1 MLLRARRQGGSRP
14 VRGRLPAVFLRKVS
28 AVLSRMGWGNGLL
41 YLAGRALGK
50 ASAGRVRLIRYYFV
64 AQPVPEKPQSSCRP
78 SAKQVVRLA
87 ESDDPIKAQFP
98 RPAHVIE
105 HRFRTGSSCFVAQ
118 SGDAFQGFLWL
129 ARGAYEEDEV
139 RCRYELT
146 QPQHCVWDY
155 DVHVEPAFRSGRTF
169 ARLWDAA
176 NAYLAPGGIRWSL
189 SRISA
194 FNPASLAAHA
204 RLGVRPLHSGT
215 FLCAGRFQLAILSTR
230 PFVHLSFSEHSR
242 PVIRLEPPGRLLD

>member
-1 MLLRARRQGGSRP
+1 MLFRARRHEGYGP
-14 VRGRLPAVFLRKVS
+14 FHGRLPAVFLRKVRT
-28 AVLSRMGWGNGLL
+28 VLSQMGWGNGML
-41 YLAGRALGK
+41 YLAGRTLEK
-50 ASAGRVRLIRYYFV
+50 VSAGRARLIRYHFV
-64 AQPVPEKPQSSCRP
+64 AQPVPEKPESRCRP

-87 ESDDPIKAQFP
+87 DSSDPIKAQFP

-118 SGDAFQGFLWL
+118 SGDTFQGFLWL
-129 ARGAYEEDEV
+129 ARRAYDEDEV
-139 RCRYELT
+139 RCRYELA
-146 QPQHCVWDY
+146 QPQRCVWDY

-176 NAYLAPGGIRWSL
+176 NAHLAPDGIRWSL

-215 FLCAGRFQLAILSTR
+215 FLCAGRFQLAILSTA
-230 PFVHLSFSEHSR
+230 PFLHLSFSELSR
-242 PVIRLEPPGRLLD
+242 PVIRLEPPDRLLD